1 MTTIADGFD
10 PQSLEYRNDPVAFVQ
25 PYVTDN
31 PVFFHAPLNAWV
43 VLRNEDVRAVLT
55 DFETFSSG
63 AFKALEPSV
72 EALATIPED
81 QKRVAQLVIGGG
93 ILLNLD
99 PPVHTRERKTAQ
111 KAFTRPRVNQAA
123 ESIEAKAE
131 ALIDGLADRGEM
143 DLMQDFAYQ
152 LSLSVVGDMLGLPP
166 EHLPR
171 FHAWIGEV
179 FGLMSPIDAEPGTSP
194 RPDDDVVDAY
204 ARMYSAYEFF
214 SEFVADRR
222 VNPQDDLTSA
232 MLTVTDDDGQPLLS
246 NDAVLAHMVSMTA
259 AGTDTTANLIG
270 NTVRYLTQNPA
281 VLEEVRADETLWDKV
296 VEESLRRSGIALHLF
311 RRTSRDTEIGGVP
324 LAAGSMVLL
333 ALAAANSDPSV
344 FPDPLAYDIHRPNI
358 GDHLAFGTGRHFCIG
373 SPLARPEARI
383 ALQTLYRRL
392 PGLTADLEEKT
403 NYLPALTVRAMLNQR
418 VTW

>member
-1 MTTIADGFD
+1 MTTLVDGFD
-10 PQSLEYRNDPVAFVQ
+10 PQSPEYMDDPLAVVQ
-25 PYVTDN
+25 PYVTES
-31 PVFFHAPLNAWV
+31 PVFFHPPLNAFV
-43 VLRNEDVRAVLT
+43 VLRNEDVRTVLT

-123 ESIEAKAE
+123 DSIETKAE
-131 ALIDGLADRGEM
+131 ALIDGIVDRGSA

-194 RPDDDVVDAY
+194 RPDDDIVDAY

-222 VNPQDDLTSA
+222 ANPQDDLTSA
-232 MLTVTDDDGQPLLS
+232 MLQVTDDDGQPLLS

-270 NTVRYLTQNPA
+270 NTVRFLTANPA
-281 VLEEVRADETLWDKV
+281 ILEELRADESLWEKA

-311 RRTSRDTEIGGVP
+311 RRTSRDTEVGGVQMP
-324 LAAGSMVLL
+324 AGSMVLL

-344 FPDPLAYDIHRPNI
+344 FPDPLAYDIHRPNM

-392 PGLTADLEEKT
+392 PGLKADLQEKT
-403 NYLPALTVRAMLNQR
+403 NYLPALTVRAMLNQS

>member
-1 MTTIADGFD
+1 MTTLVEGFD
-10 PQSLEYRNDPVAFVQ
+10 PQSPDYMDDPLAVVQ
-25 PYVTDN
+25 PLVAGS
-31 PVFFHAPLNAWV
+31 PVFFHPPLNAFV
-43 VLRNEDVRAVLT
+43 VLRNEDVRTVLT

-63 AFKALEPSV
+63 AFKAVQPSV
-72 EALATIPED
+72 EVLATIPEEH
-81 QKRVAQLVIGGG
+81 KRVAELVIGGG

-123 ESIEAKAE
+123 DSIEAKAE
-131 ALIDGLADRGEM
+131 ALIDTFADRGTA
-143 DLMQDFAYQ
+143 DVMQDYGYQ
-152 LSLSVVGDMLGLPP
+152 LSLSVVGDMLGLPA

-179 FGLMSPIDAEPGTSP
+179 FGLMAPIDAEPGTSP
-194 RPDDDVVDAY
+194 RSDEDLVDAY

-214 SEFVADRR
+214 IDFVTDRR
-222 VNPQDDLTSA
+222 DNPRDDLTSA
-232 MLTVTDDDGQPLLS
+232 MLQVTDEDGQPVLS
-246 NDAVLAHMVSMTA
+246 TDAVLAHMVSITA

-270 NTVRYLTQNPA
+270 NTVRYLTANPA
-281 VLEEVRADETLWDKV
+281 VREEVLADDTLWDKV

-311 RRTSRDTEIGGVP
+311 RRTSRDTELGGVQIP
-324 LAAGSMVLL
+324 AGSMVLL
-333 ALAAANSDPSV
+333 ALAAANGDPSV
-344 FPDPLAYDIHRPNI
+344 FPDPLAYDIHRPNM
-358 GDHLAFGTGRHFCIG
+358 GEHLAFGTGRHFCIG

-392 PGLTADLEEKT
+392 PNLKADLQEKT
-403 NYLPALTVRAMLNQR
+403 NYLPALTVRAMLNQS